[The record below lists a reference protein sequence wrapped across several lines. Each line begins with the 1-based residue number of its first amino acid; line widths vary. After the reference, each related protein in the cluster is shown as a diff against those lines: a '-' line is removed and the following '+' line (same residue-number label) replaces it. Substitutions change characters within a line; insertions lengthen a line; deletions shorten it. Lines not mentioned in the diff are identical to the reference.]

1 MTLTKSKVRKYFMIF
16 NKLNK
21 NQTNPNRYFSGY
33 EDALRWVLR
42 EMQKDDK
49 K

>member
-1 MTLTKSKVRKYFMIF
+1 MISKTSLRKKIEEF

-21 NQTNPNRYFSGY
+21 NQVNPNRYFSGY

-42 EMQKDDK
+42 ELQKTN
-49 K
+49 